1 MDYFNFDL
9 EIHIEAFSLE
19 NGESRKVL
27 LTVGELG
34 AVLSSVED
42 AANDAVADGVPYDMQ
57 KDRATPDIFIN
68 RVGNGSIIL
77 DTVLEFHKVVNEWA
91 SRNPFDANLA
101 TSYFT
106 AFTVYLGAAL
116 TKALKHTNKQ
126 SEEREIKVKV
136 NSLKLGANATVKGRK
151 NPNRSRRR

>member
-1 MDYFNFDL
+1 MDHFNFDL
-9 EIHIEAFSLE
+9 KIHIEAFALE
-19 NGESRKVL
+19 NGESRQVR

-34 AVLSSVED
+34 AVLRSVED

-68 RVGNGSIIL
+68 SVENGSIIL
-77 DTVLEFHKVVNEWA
+77 DTVLEFHKVVNQWA
-91 SRNPFDANLA
+91 TSNPFDANLA

-106 AFTVYLGAAL
+106 AFTLYLGAAL

-126 SEEREIKVKV
+126 SEEREIKVRVK
-136 NSLKLGANATVKGRK
+136 SRKLMTNETVKGRK